1 MSILPTTSPE
11 TWTLEDIFK
20 FNNGVL
26 TGGIVYNIIQL
37 ALALGGGV
45 AIIFFLIAAFQY
57 FTAFGNEEKAQKAK
71 TTIMWTI
78 VGIVVIVLSE
88 LIVETLKSLL

>member
-1 MSILPTTSPE
+1 MTILPNTDPS
-11 TWTLEDIFK
+11 TWNLEHVDQLVQNVIK
-20 FNNGVL
+20 
-26 TGGIVYNIIQL
+26 L